1 MLCMSDKSVT
11 KTLDWPNHREGSK
24 PSDPIRFEEGVD
36 DEGACLN
43 CGCFCTDPEVESCQC
58 ANEGCEDCGCG
69 MPMHGEEE
77 DITKKIVCPNCEGK
91 KKLNY
96 GLGFG
101 GDCNTCDG
109 TGELTVSWDGKRW
122 VLASGDVSDTSEP
135 EDISSDQ
142 TLECPECGAQ
152 PLPNAIQRQVCD
164 YCGTPYIVKQK
175 EEEEG
180 AAQDKDVEIA
190 QQIVEELVHDFY
202 HPENVDAARVNQ
214 MMTDWDFLIDT
225 GLITLLQEP
234 NVDKEVADFYAQ
246 SIKDNANVEIGN
258 DTNFEQGDETYATD
272 AGSGATSGEG
282 WEGQGADNQQLNPT
296 NEQNISPFTESQF
309 VPTGSQIRYPSPKK
323 EAQYDMSYSVTEGD
337 NAGEIEQTSE
347 TYNTQDYWKPVETP
361 QWAGMQPAGKGE
373 EDTCPNC
380 GSNNLRDEYN
390 DYSVAESCSVCG
402 FRRVYNN
409 GWHTTNE
416 GSSAMKKEYEMSDV
430 TCPSCSSLNIGLN
443 KEGTELVC
451 NDCGNKLPV
460 EKGEEELY
468 SAGDIDEDAEAEY
481 VPYCGYGC
489 CPRECECGDCEACSV
504 GIPKEELRDPRVD
517 PDEKGKEKEK
527 QLSPEAQKIA
537 GMDKASVKARESKK
551 PKLEV
556 NVSDKV
562 SILGKTGSGKT
573 NLIKVLMS
581 DILKDYDFVLL
592 DSIGNFAEYEGK
604 ENVEY
609 HQVTPS
615 DTNTVDD
622 IIYKAL
628 ERGNCMVVIDE
639 VDRYQ
644 TKKGTMLNELVNL
657 GRNYEVGGI
666 FAARRTADVD
676 KDILSNSPFIFVFQ
690 HILPQDLD
698 VLIDWFAQPEA
709 TFRDLQEYEAILFKN
724 GEEVWKGKV
733 PEKPTTTPKGKPN
746 LPKKPKGQGSEKE
759 KGKEKPTDD
768 KEKEPEQPE
777 AAGGKP
783 TEPDEEKEKGAPEL
797 PTPPGEI
804 PEEEPEPTHE
814 FESQKEEGAFV
825 CQYDN
830 KAFKFEKDFIK
841 HVNSHVTSV

>member
-1 MLCMSDKSVT
+1 MTDLDEEAGMGNTKYKEVPNKIEGGSDYFSVETGAWVTWGEGGLMDEEIDQALKDNPPEGNEGETIMRRTPPDRADVDMIEDRGNYPVCPSCKAVSSLLYELDPEDGHVT
-11 KTLDWPNHREGSK
+11 KWYCD
-24 PSDPIRFEEGVD
+24 
-36 DEGACLN
+36 ACGYSTENLKD
-43 CGCFCTDPEVESCQC
+43 FRP
-58 ANEGCEDCGCG
+58 AK
-69 MPMHGEEE
+69 GEEM
-77 DITKKIVCPNCEGK
+77 
-91 KKLNY
+91 L
-96 GLGFG
+96 
-101 GDCNTCDG
+101 
-109 TGELTVSWDGKRW
+109 
-122 VLASGDVSDTSEP
+122 
-135 EDISSDQ
+135 
-142 TLECPECGAQ
+142 
-152 PLPNAIQRQVCD
+152 
-164 YCGTPYIVKQK
+164 
-175 EEEEG
+175 
-180 AAQDKDVEIA
+180 
-190 QQIVEELVHDFY
+190 
-202 HPENVDAARVNQ
+202 
-214 MMTDWDFLIDT
+214 
-225 GLITLLQEP
+225 
-234 NVDKEVADFYAQ
+234 
-246 SIKDNANVEIGN
+246 
-258 DTNFEQGDETYATD
+258 EQGDESY
-272 AGSGATSGEG
+272 GSGASQGQG
-282 WEGQGADNQQLNPT
+282 WEGQGGGTENQQLNPT
-296 NEQNISPFTESQF
+296 TEQNISPFTQSQF
-309 VPTGSQIRYPSPKK
+309 VPTGSQIRYPTPKK

-380 GSNNLRDEYN
+380 GSNSLRDEYN

-402 FRRVYNN
+402 FRRVFGPS
-409 GWHTTNE
+409 GWKTTNE
-416 GSSAMKKEYEMSDV
+416 GSSMMKKEYEMSDV

-489 CPRECECGDCEACSV
+489 CPRECNCEDCEACSV

-537 GMDKASVKARESKK
+537 GTDKASVKAKESKK

-709 TFRDLQEYEAILFKN
+709 TFRVLQEYEAILFKN

-733 PEKPTTTPKGKPN
+733 PEKPTTTPKGRPN
-746 LPKKPKGQGSEKE
+746 LPKKPKGSEKE
-759 KGKEKPTDD
+759 KGKEKPTGD
-768 KEKEPEQPE
+768 KEKEPE

-830 KAFKFEKDFIK
+830 KAFKYEKDFIN